1 MKTTLRQ
8 LPAALRL
15 FAGLLFTFIT
25 ATTAVAQT
33 SWADN
38 AATVIT
44 NADGHDGTTADKA
57 ILIKDAAELAY
68 FAKQVNAGGKELKVT
83 KGSDIDNTGS
93 DSKKN
98 FSGYY
103 FALSADIDL
112 NGQNWTPI
120 GNSAVNPFSG
130 HFDGDGH
137 VVKGL
142 KVDIQS
148 TTSDNVYAGLFGKV
162 YGTLRNLGVW
172 LAPDGITASSSGG
185 LVYAGGL
192 AGSIIGDETS
202 SADIRNCYVEAK
214 GNGAVRIMGTGDD
227 KYAYAGGI
235 VGHASYINPGSCFL
249 THCYATVDVI
259 AKGYGYVN
267 VGGIVG
273 SVDLKTTISY
283 TYATGKVE
291 GTGAKNVYTGGI
303 CGNLNNGTLT
313 NSLALNKPISCTSSN
328 GGNTGCNRIAGAV
341 FGNKASANYAN
352 PRMTLNGSL
361 ATSDAANDENGAPT
375 NSDKFKEDL
384 DPSSNNE
391 WQKAWDW
398 TEGQLPKLK
407 KLVDAAQNTY
417 DNALSGQTDHPITDY
432 LTHSPW
438 EDAAAT
444 EIKNAGGGDGSIGNP
459 ILIKDAAELAYLAK
473 QVNDGNDLTI
483 GNGGGTTTIENKNSG
498 FSGKYFA
505 LSADI
510 KLDGGEWTPIGTGS
524 RVFCGHFDGKG
535 HTVEGLTVTGIIPYA
550 GLFGNVADGTIC
562 NLGVSLHEDGIK
574 VNSSTPV
581 SAGGIV
587 GQLAGRN
594 SNALLCNC
602 YVVGNGKIEAGS
614 SSGCD
619 AGGIVGAISS
629 GSASVAITHCYA
641 TVDVVVTEGF
651 SCNAGGIVGLSGGPI
666 SYTYAT
672 GSVKV
677 NNGSE
682 QQAGGICGNRSRGNL
697 TNNLALNSEVSVA
710 SGTDCHR
717 IIGSAI
723 NLNSYTISSNY
734 ARPSMPLSSP
744 AAPSTDATGL
754 DGSDTWLDT
763 FKADLQKEPA
773 TDNGWASGNWTWT
786 DSNLPQLRMVTL
798 GASGQATGNSDW
810 ASSSLQL
817 PLSVSSYLKDK
828 PVPTPPPT
836 PEPEPEPMPT
846 VYYTVTLPAVEGAIT
861 DPAAGTYEV
870 ESWSTFR
877 FYLTLDTAYSE
888 SQPVV
893 TTSRYET
900 LAPRSSDGAY
910 QVKYVRNDVEVY
922 IDGIVKNPDP
932 VANET
937 LATVPATVRVF
948 GNALSITVPQA
959 TTAIIFDLA
968 GRPQRNLRLPD
979 GETRVEGLPSGAYI
993 VKFENG
999 EVVKVIVTRSR
1010 T

>member
-25 ATTAVAQT
+25 ATTAAAQT

-44 NADGHDGTTADKA
+44 NADDHDGLTAEKA

-68 FAKQVNAGGKELKVT
+68 FAQQVNEGGKELKVT
-83 KGSDIDNTGS
+83 NGSGIDNT
-93 DSKKN
+93 DKKY

-103 FALSADIDL
+103 FALSDDIDL

-120 GNSAVNPFSG
+120 GNSTKNPFDG

-148 TTSDNVYAGLFGKV
+148 TTSDNVYAGLFGMV
-162 YGTLRNLGVW
+162 YGTLHNLGVW

-185 LVYAGGL
+185 SVWAGGL
-192 AGSIIGDETS
+192 AGSIIGEETS

-227 KYAYAGGI
+227 RYAYAGGI
-235 VGHASYINPGSCFL
+235 VGYMRSSYYGTCLL
-249 THCYATVDVI
+249 TNCYATVDVI
-259 AKGYGYVN
+259 VKGNSTVY
-267 VGGIVG
+267 VGGIIG
-273 SVDLKTTISY
+273 SVDSNTTTFY

-291 GTGAKNVYTGGI
+291 GTGAKDVYTGGI
-303 CGNLNNGTLT
+303 CGELNNGKLT
-313 NSLALNKPISCTSSN
+313 NSLALNKSISCTSSN
-328 GGNTGCNRIAGAV
+328 GGNTGYNRIAGVV
-341 FGNKASANYAN
+341 FGTDISVNYAN
-352 PRMTLNGSL
+352 PRMTLNGSR
-361 ATSDAANDENGAPT
+361 ATGGAANDENGAPT
-375 NSDKFKEDL
+375 NSDKFKTDL
-384 DPSSNNE
+384 KSNPSPNNE
-391 WQKAWDW
+391 WGSAWDW

-407 KLVDAAQNTY
+407 KVSADGKTY
-417 DNALSGQTDHPITDY
+417 SSELSGQTDHPITDY

-438 EDAAAT
+438 KDAVAT
-444 EIKNAGGGDGSIGNP
+444 EIKNAGGGDGSFGNP
-459 ILIKDAAELAYLAK
+459 ILIKDAAELAYLAQ

-483 GNGGGTTTIENKNSG
+483 GNGGSGTTTIENKNSG

-510 KLDGGEWTPIGTGS
+510 KLDGGEWTPIGNTS
-524 RVFCGHFDGKG
+524 CVFRGHFDGKG
-535 HTVEGLTVTGIIPYA
+535 YTVDGLTVTGNIPYA

-562 NLGVSLHEDGIK
+562 NLGVSLHEEGIK
-574 VNSSTPV
+574 VNSSFPV

-602 YVVGNGKIEAGS
+602 YVVGNGKVEAGS

-619 AGGIVGAISS
+619 AGGIVGATSS

-641 TVDVVVTEGF
+641 TVDVEATEGA
-651 SCNAGGIVGLSGGPI
+651 CYAGGIVGSSGGPI

-697 TNNLALNSEVSVA
+697 TNNLALNSEVRVA

-717 IIGSAI
+717 IIGNAI
-723 NLNSYTISSNY
+723 NLNFYTISSNY

-786 DSNLPQLRMVTL
+786 DGNLPQLRMVTL
-798 GASGQATGNSDW
+798 DASGQATGNSGW
-810 ASSSLQL
+810 ASASLQL
-817 PLSVSSYLKDK
+817 PLSVSNFLKDK

-836 PEPEPEPMPT
+836 PEPEPEPEPMPT